1 MLGSVLMVE
10 QQKRKRPPPEQL
22 RAFYRSLRLSDDV
35 IDRAIEVD
43 LSEADQPKEPKASN
57 D

>member
-1 MLGSVLMVE
+1 MVE